1 VGNRELPDKILAQ
14 EGGDL
19 FWKKKPSNAGEEVKI
34 FFASDLHGS
43 NVCFKKFVNSAKFYG
58 ADVLVLGGDLTGKA
72 VIPIA
77 EQPDGSFLTFQ
88 HGEQMRI
95 NSRDELDEFV
105 KRQGNMGFYPTV
117 MSEQEY
123 QEIRSDPDKQEELFK
138 KLVLERVHEWAAFAE
153 EKLTGTGIPLVAIPG
168 NDDFHEIDEI
178 LTRTSHIDF
187 HEMKVVEFKGG
198 YQMLYCGGSTPTPW
212 NTEREYSDEQF
223 AARFAELIPQVGDM
237 SRCIF
242 NVHVP
247 PFGTTLDAC
256 PKLDKNLQ
264 VVYEMGLPAQI
275 HAGSQALVD
284 VIKEHQPLLGL
295 HGHIH
300 EGRAQINIGKTICI
314 NPGSVYPEGILQG
327 AVIHLRQGE
336 VKQVNLT
343 QG

>member
-1 VGNRELPDKILAQ
+1 M
-14 EGGDL
+14 
-19 FWKKKPSNAGEEVKI
+19 FWRKKSSGASEEVKI

-43 NVCFKKFVNSAKFYG
+43 NVCFKKFVNSAQFYG

-77 EQPDGSFLTFQ
+77 EQADGTFLTFQ
-88 HGEQMRI
+88 HGDAVKLA
-95 NSRDELDEFV
+95 SKAELDDFI

-117 MSEQEY
+117 MSEAEY
-123 QEIRSDPDKQEELFK
+123 QVMKADPEAQAALFK
-138 KLVLERVHEWAAFAE
+138 KLVLERIREWADIAAQ
-153 EKLTGTGIPLVAIPG
+153 KLKGTDVPLVAIPG
-168 NDDFHEIDEI
+168 NDDFHEIDDI
-178 LTRTSHIDF
+178 LTKAPHFDF
-187 HEMKVVEFKGG
+187 HEMQVCQFKGG
-198 YQMLYCGGSTPTPW
+198 YQMLFCGGSTPTPW
-212 NTEREYSDEQF
+212 DTEREYSEEQYV
-223 AARFAELIPQVGDM
+223 ARFAELIPQVTDM

-264 VVYEMGLPAQI
+264 VVYEMGMPAQM
-275 HAGSQALVD
+275 HAGCRTLVD
-284 VIKEHQPLLGL
+284 VIKAQQPLLAL

-327 AVIHLRQGE
+327 AMIILRDG
-336 VKQVNLT
+336 QVRTATLT

>member
-1 VGNRELPDKILAQ
+1 M
-14 EGGDL
+14 
-19 FWKKKPSNAGEEVKI
+19 

-43 NVCFKKFVNSAKFYG
+43 NICFKKFINSAQFYG

-77 EQPDGSFLTFQ
+77 EQTDGTFLAFQ
-88 HGEQMRI
+88 HGEGVRL
-95 NSRDELDEFV
+95 NNKSELDEFV
-105 KRQGNMGFYPTV
+105 RQQGNIGFYPTV
-117 MSEQEY
+117 MSEEEY
-123 QEIRSDPDKQEELFK
+123 QGLRTNQEAQDALFK
-138 KLVLERVHEWAAFAE
+138 GLVLERVREWTVIAAN
-153 EKLTGTGIPLVAIPG
+153 KLKGTEIPLVAIPG

-178 LTRTSHIDF
+178 LTQAPHFDF
-187 HEMKVVEFKGG
+187 HEMQVCEFKGG

-212 NTEREYSDEQF
+212 DTEREYTEEQF
-223 AARFAELIPQVGDM
+223 VGRFAQLLPQVTDM

-275 HAGSQALVD
+275 HAGCQTLFD
-284 VIKEHQPLLGL
+284 IIKQHQPLLGL

-300 EGRAQINIGKTICI
+300 EGRAKINIGKTICI

-327 AVIHLRQGE
+327 ALITLRQGE
-336 VKQVNLT
+336 VVQANLM

>member
-1 VGNRELPDKILAQ
+1 MFWRKKDKSAN
-14 EGGDL
+14 
-19 FWKKKPSNAGEEVKI
+19 SEVKM

-43 NVCFKKFVNSAKFYG
+43 NVCFKKFINGAQFYG

-77 EQPDGSFLTFQ
+77 EQADGTFLAFQ
-88 HGEQMRI
+88 HGRSVKI
-95 NSRDELDEFV
+95 DGKSELDEFV

-117 MSEQEY
+117 MPEAEY
-123 QEIRSDPDKQEELFK
+123 QRLKADPEAQAALFK
-138 KLVLERVHEWAAFAE
+138 RLVLERVREWAALAE
-153 EKLTGTGIPLVAIPG
+153 QKLKGTEIPLVAIPG
-168 NDDFHEIDEI
+168 NDDFAEIDEI
-178 LTRTSHIDF
+178 LTQSPSFDF
-187 HEMKVVEFKGG
+187 HEMQVCEFMGG

-212 NTEREYSDEQF
+212 DTEREYTEAQYVT
-223 AARFAELIPQVGDM
+223 RFSELLPQVRDM

-256 PKLDKNLQ
+256 PKLDANLQ
-264 VVYEMGLPAQI
+264 VVYEMGLPVQT
-275 HAGSQALVD
+275 HAGCQTLVD

-295 HGHIH
+295 HGHVH
-300 EGRAQINIGKTICI
+300 EGRAKINIGKTICI

-327 AVIHLRQGE
+327 AMITLQEGAVAR
-336 VKQVNLT
+336 VSLT

>member
-1 VGNRELPDKILAQ
+1 VFWRKKGKDGN
-14 EGGDL
+14 
-19 FWKKKPSNAGEEVKI
+19 SEVKI

-43 NVCFKKFVNSAKFYG
+43 NVCFKKFVNSAQFYN

-77 EQPDGSFLTFQ
+77 EQANGSFLTFQ
-88 HGEQMRI
+88 HGESLVL
-95 NSRDELDEFV
+95 NGKDELDEFV
-105 KRQGNMGFYPTV
+105 KRQGNIGFYPSV
-117 MSEQEY
+117 MSEDEY
-123 QEIRSDPDKQEELFK
+123 QRLRKDPEAQAALFK
-138 KLVLERVHEWAAFAE
+138 QLVLERVREWAQFAAD
-153 EKLTGTGIPLVAIPG
+153 KLKGTGIPLAALPG
-168 NDDFHEIDEI
+168 NDDFREIDDI
-178 LTRTSHIDF
+178 LTQCTHFDF
-187 HEMKVVEFKGG
+187 HEMQVCEFTGG

-212 NTEREYSDEQF
+212 DTEREYTEAQF
-223 AARFAELIPQVGDM
+223 VERFAKLLPQVTDM

-247 PFGTTLDAC
+247 PFGTALDAC

-275 HAGSQALVD
+275 HAGCQTLSD
-284 VIKEHQPLLGL
+284 IIKEHQPLLGL

-300 EGRAQINIGKTICI
+300 EGRAKINIGNTICI

-327 AVIHLRQGE
+327 ALVTLREGE
-336 VKQVNLT
+336 VIQANLM

>member
-1 VGNRELPDKILAQ
+1 VFWRKKDKAAN
-14 EGGDL
+14 G
-19 FWKKKPSNAGEEVKI
+19 EVKL

-43 NVCFKKFVNSAKFYG
+43 NVCFKKFVNSAQFYG

-77 EQPDGSFLTFQ
+77 EQQDGSYLAFQ
-88 HGEQMRI
+88 HGESVRLTGA
-95 NSRDELDEFV
+95 SELDAFV

-117 MSEQEY
+117 LPEAEY
-123 QEIRSDPDKQEELFK
+123 QRLKSDPAAQETLFK
-138 KLVLERVHEWAAFAE
+138 RLVLERVREWAEFAE
-153 EKLTGTGIPLVAIPG
+153 SKLKGTGIPLIAIPG

-178 LTRTSHIDF
+178 LTQASHVSF
-187 HEMKVVEFKGG
+187 HEMQVCEIKGG
-198 YQMLYCGGSTPTPW
+198 YQMLFCGGSTPTPW
-212 NTEREYSDEQF
+212 DTEREYSEQEYK
-223 AARFAELIPQVGDM
+223 ARFAELLPQVHDM

-247 PFGTTLDAC
+247 PFGTALDAC

-275 HAGSQALVD
+275 HAGCQTLND
-284 VIKEHQPLLGL
+284 VLKEHQPLLGL

-300 EGRAQINIGKTICI
+300 EGRAKINIGSTVCI

-327 AVIHLRQGE
+327 AMITLAGGKIAQT
-336 VKQVNLT
+336 NLT

>member
-1 VGNRELPDKILAQ
+1 M
-14 EGGDL
+14 
-19 FWKKKPSNAGEEVKI
+19 FWKKKDKSANGELKM

-58 ADVLVLGGDLTGKA
+58 ADILVLGGDLTGKA

-77 EQPDGSFLTFQ
+77 EQEDGSFLTFQ
-88 HGEQMRI
+88 HGESLTI
-95 NSRDELDEFV
+95 TDKGELDDFI

-117 MSEQEY
+117 LSEAEY
-123 QEIRSDPDKQEELFK
+123 QRLKDDEDAQAELFK
-138 KLVLERVHEWAAFAE
+138 KLVLERVAEWAEFAE
-153 EKLTGTGIPLVAIPG
+153 SKLKGTGIPMVAIPG
-168 NDDFHEIDEI
+168 NDDFYEIDEL
-178 LTRTSHIDF
+178 LTQSAHVEF
-187 HEMKVVEFKGG
+187 HEMEVCDIKGG

-212 NTEREYSDEQF
+212 DTEREYSEDQY
-223 AARFAELIPQVGDM
+223 AARFAELLPQVRDM

-247 PFGTTLDAC
+247 PMGTALDAC
-256 PKLDKNLQ
+256 PKLDDKMQ

-275 HAGSQALVD
+275 HAGCQTLNNI
-284 VIKEHQPLLGL
+284 IKEHQPLLGL

-300 EGRAQINIGKTICI
+300 EGRAKINIGETVCI

-327 AVIHLRQGE
+327 AMIILQDG
-336 VKQVNLT
+336 KIAQTNLT